1 MFKPRALRADRGRLG
16 AHEAHLARPL
26 PGPQPAP
33 PPLLPLC
40 LCLEL
45 IPGVINYQFMS
56 NLKFIIHFSH
66 KLPKVLLRGQDKGKP
81 GSSHAAAEEIMGSS
95 IITLKTINRA
105 GISTRIVIH
114 PAGPR
119 ANTAREMAAMG
130 WVASG
135 HTDGPASG
143 TGRATG
149 AQHSSTASS
158 QHGAPPSASAC
169 LNLPTPSML
178 LYHWLLITAGFQC
191 EVCKELITGA
201 T

>member
-1 MFKPRALRADRGRLG
+1 MFKPRASRADRGRLG

-66 KLPKVLLRGQDKGKP
+66 KLPKVLLRGQDKGEP

-135 HTDGPASG
+135 HTDSPASG

-149 AQHSSTASS
+149 AQHSSTAS